1 MTATAEEY
9 LKQRNTALR
18 EKLNKHL
25 LRGMVTNAMESYHKE
40 SSKELVEALEQ
51 CIKALK
57 VVNSFGAT
65 KPIIERAEKALE
77 NHLK

>member
-1 MTATAEEY
+1 MTAEEY

-25 LRGMVTNAMESYHKE
+25 LRGMVTNAMESYRKE
-40 SSKELVEALEQ
+40 SSKELVEAVQNLLMTPESEFWSIMELIQ
-51 CIKALK
+51 QLQ
-57 VVNSFGAT
+57 
-65 KPIIERAEKALE
+65 KALE